1 MIKLSDRKYY
11 ANPHKKWDLDL
22 CEWRIKNCIP
32 ALTPRSAKKFLK
44 EINNNKS
51 SEKEAQ
57 PPHISNAGLRLV
69 ISKKMV

>member
-1 MIKLSDRKYY
+1 MDRKETTKLLTDILVNDKLSDRKYY

-44 EINNNKS
+44 EINKN
-51 SEKEAQ
+51 Q
-57 PPHISNAGLRLV
+57 
-69 ISKKMV
+69 

>member
-44 EINNNKS
+44 EIN
-51 SEKEAQ
+51 
-57 PPHISNAGLRLV
+57 
-69 ISKKMV
+69 KKQ